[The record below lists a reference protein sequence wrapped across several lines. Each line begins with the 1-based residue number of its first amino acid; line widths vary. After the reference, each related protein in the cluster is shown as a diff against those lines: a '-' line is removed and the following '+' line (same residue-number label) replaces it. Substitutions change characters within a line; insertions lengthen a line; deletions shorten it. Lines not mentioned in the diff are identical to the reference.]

1 MSCDTKNKIAIF
13 MTNISDYEYY
23 REFKD
28 IKNYQNVDWYYFTD
42 KNIESTFWKIYNI
55 NKLDAIIGKNID
67 SRLLTK
73 HIKMNT
79 HKILPDYDYY
89 LYIDASFEIN
99 NLNLIDDINNFIK
112 NDFNLV
118 LFIHPRQKERN
129 THKEYKRCR
138 ETFKK
143 YVIKFD
149 EQITFYREEKFN
161 INKKDSLYA
170 TGIIFKKNIDKI
182 NNMMELWFEQNKKYS
197 TRDQISLP
205 YVLWKSNIEP
215 SKVIHQ
221 HIFNNI
227 LVGIYI
233 RKERPLDV

>member
-42 KNIESTFWKIYNI
+42 KYIESTFWKIYNI
-55 NKLDAIIGKNID
+55 
-67 SRLLTK
+67 
-73 HIKMNT
+73 

-118 LFIHPRQKERN
+118 LFIHPCNKERN

-138 ETFKK
+138 KTFKK
-143 YVIKFD
+143 SAIGLDQQIK
-149 EQITFYREEKFN
+149 FYREEKFN